1 MEQCATIR
9 FLTLKGP
16 KAKDI
21 QIKHEPVYEDEALEI
36 GAVNNEDDV
45 SCKAESSLQMVY
57 GPEHPPCPICLT

>member
-9 FLTLKGP
+9 FLTLKGA

-21 QIKHEPVYEDEALEI
+21 QIKYEPVYEEEAFEN

-45 SCKAESSLQMVY
+45 SCKTESSLQMVY
-57 GPEHPPCPICLT
+57 GPEHSPCPICLT